1 VNRPTF
7 IPGLPRF
14 WRGPREIQFGS
25 DPSRAVSIELPDPR
39 AAQILDLLDG
49 TRSERAAL
57 LRAAELG
64 VPVDEARA
72 LLETLQAASLV
83 LPASDL
89 LPAGLPDESRRRLT
103 GEAAA
108 LAMAGKHPAA
118 ILRRRANCRVVLTGP
133 GRLGAPIAVALT
145 EAGVGSVEADVP
157 GTVGPGELAGGPLH
171 GTDLGRPR
179 REAISDAISRAAGS
193 RPPSVRRAAAPRSR
207 PPSVRAPAAAGA
219 PWPPTQHP
227 AAPNA
232 RPLSAQ
238 DGPTPHLRL
247 SSAQDPDAAH
257 PGPPS
262 AHDPGAPHPGSP
274 SAHDPGASHA
284 GSPYAQDPGSP
295 SAHPP
300 SVFDP
305 AMSLVVRLDQ
315 DGPPGVPQ
323 LAVTI
328 RDGTP
333 VIGPF
338 VPAFGGPC
346 LRCLD
351 LHRQDRDPAWPG
363 SLRRPLR
370 DAIQPCAVA
379 TLLAATAFA
388 TAEALTH
395 LDGGHPQT
403 LGTSV
408 EITAP
413 GHTRRRRWT
422 PHPACQCGA
431 DLPVRH

>member
-1 VNRPTF
+1 MNRPIL

-25 DPSRAVSIELPDPR
+25 DPSRALSIELPDPR

-49 TRSERAAL
+49 TRPERAVL

-64 VPVDEARA
+64 APVDQAKA
-72 LLETLQAASLV
+72 LLEALQAAGLV
-83 LPASDL
+83 LPAADL
-89 LPAGLPDESRRRLT
+89 LPTAVPDEPRRRLI

-108 LAMAGKHPAA
+108 LAMTGRHPAD
-118 ILRRRANCRVVLTGP
+118 ILRRRSNCRVILTGP
-133 GRLGAPIAVALT
+133 GRLGAPIGVALT
-145 EAGVGSVEADVP
+145 EAGVGSVQADVP

-179 REAISDAISRAAGS
+179 REAISDAVLRAASGS
-193 RPPSVRRAAAPRSR
+193 CPPSVRRITAPRSR
-207 PPSVRAPAAAGA
+207 PPSVRDPADR
-219 PWPPTQHP
+219 PP
-227 AAPNA
+227 
-232 RPLSAQ
+232 SAQ
-238 DGPTPHLRL
+238 DNAMPRL
-247 SSAQDPDAAH
+247 H
-257 PGPPS
+257 PAFPP
-262 AHDPGAPHPGSP
+262 ATDGTGPHP
-274 SAHDPGASHA
+274 
-284 GSPYAQDPGSP
+284 
-295 SAHPP
+295 PP
-300 SVFDP
+300 EFDP

-315 DGPPGVPQ
+315 DGPPGVPH

-351 LHRQDRDPAWPG
+351 LHRQDRDPAWP
-363 SLRRPLR
+363 SPPRRPLHE
-370 DAIQPCAVA
+370 AIQPCAVA

-395 LDGGHPQT
+395 LDGGRPQT
-403 LGTSV
+403 VGATV

-413 GHTRRRRWT
+413 GRTRRRRWT
-422 PHPACQCGA
+422 PHPACHCTA
-431 DLPVRH
+431 DPPARH